1 MNKNSIEFKL
11 IQSRLRETIE
21 YSNYT
26 LHFSFDLKRLY
37 DRGQIAEF
45 KAVFHALHC
54 IEYIFR

>member
-26 LHFSFDLKRLY
+26 LQEISIRTNISLSTLK
-37 DRGQIAEF
+37 G
-45 KAVFHALHC
+45 
-54 IEYIFR
+54 